1 MKTQFKKKL
10 LEKIGLLDDI
20 SAVKKSELIKLI
32 NEVSSFTIN
41 ILTNILKRHPI
52 IPVKSIIFGKVK
64 EDISVDFGLKRNQDQ
79 VVIADWIMNLQSK
92 TRSYLLSFIVL
103 KECLLHFLNNEIEE
117 VDESIINI
125 ITVLLLVDLFNI
137 TTTDNP
143 VLSAI
148 RSKIYPEEIA
158 EFSNYYWD
166 NLLLLLISNNIPFT
180 EVFEIS
186 FEIFNKKQT
195 TSRKIKE
202 FSEWTFSKTIE
213 ESSSILPFYTN
224 LKLIELIETL
234 HELGYERGTTSFIA
248 RKLDLTQK
256 TIAKRFKALN
266 ETFSTYWRS
275 DINYE
280 KINLHNYLFKI
291 TLNKNGFFEKLTQDL
306 LKIPYLKSLFH
317 GTDSNSN
324 IIYSPTLIC
333 PHIISDQLSDKLS
346 KMKSKN
352 LISDF
357 TLQLVRERHRYFAIS
372 NIPHKPILSVFKKLI
387 NPKDPSLR
395 MYTFYSYKRAQ
406 KIPSPA
412 KPLQLDYNLL
422 YFLSI
427 ITSKLL
433 LRARYGVTLNEFKK
447 FYLENNVLMTDVD
460 AQTDLLYQNELRAK
474 NKELLTFSLYM
485 RNRMKRSPDVLIFEI
500 PTSDEISNDK
510 IDLVTKKLSV
520 FSLLGQNTIYDRYIF
535 NLPGVAHTH
544 PIRKIIQ
551 DFLEKE
557 GLTPSFYTIKF
568 YKSNFVPLQNL
579 FDFDSQKWK
588 ISSLKD

>member
-1 MKTQFKKKL
+1 MKTHFKKEL

-20 SAVKKSELIKLI
+20 SNVKKSELIKLI
-32 NEVSSFTIN
+32 NEVSGFTIN
-41 ILTNILKRHPI
+41 ILTNILRRHPI
-52 IPVKSIIFGKVK
+52 IPVKSVIFGKVK

-103 KECLLHFLNNEIEE
+103 KESLLHFLKNEIEE
-117 VDESIINI
+117 VDEAIINI
-125 ITVLLLVDLFNI
+125 VTVLFLVDLFSI
-137 TTTDNP
+137 TTIDNP

-166 NLLLLLISNNIPFT
+166 NLLILLISNNIPFI
-180 EVFEIS
+180 EVFEFFFRILD
-186 FEIFNKKQT
+186 KQQT
-195 TSRKIKE
+195 TSTRKIKE

-213 ESSSILPFYTN
+213 ESFSILPFYTN

-234 HELGYERGTTSFIA
+234 LELGYERGTTSFIA
-248 RKLDLTQK
+248 RKLGLTQK

-275 DINYE
+275 DLNYE

-291 TLNKNGFFEKLTQDL
+291 TINKNGILEKLTQDL

-317 GTDSNSN
+317 GKDSNSD
-324 IIYSPTLIC
+324 ILYSPTLIC

-372 NIPHKPILSVFKKLI
+372 NIPHKPTIDVFKTLV
-387 NPKDPSLR
+387 NQKDPSLKK
-395 MYTFYSYKRAQ
+395 YTFYKYERAR

-447 FYLENNVLMTDVD
+447 FYLENDILMTDVE

-474 NKELLTFSLYM
+474 NRELLTFSLYM
-485 RNRMKRSPDVLIFEI
+485 RNLMKRSPNVLIFEI
-500 PTSDEISNDK
+500 PTSNELSRDK
-510 IDLVTKKLSV
+510 FNEVIKKLSV
-520 FSLLGQNTIYDRYIF
+520 FSLLGQNTIYDRHIF

-551 DFLEKE
+551 DFLENE
-557 GLTPSFYTIKF
+557 DLASSFYTIKF
-568 YKSNFVPLQNL
+568 YRSNFVPLQDLYDYEN
-579 FDFDSQKWK
+579 QKWNITDFK
-588 ISSLKD
+588 

>member
-1 MKTQFKKKL
+1 MKTHFKKEL
-10 LEKIGLLDDI
+10 LEKIALLNDI
-20 SAVKKSELIKLI
+20 SNVKKSELIKLI
-32 NEVSSFTIN
+32 NEVFSFTIN

-52 IPVKSIIFGKVK
+52 IPVKSLIFGKVK
-64 EDISVDFGLKRNQDQ
+64 EDICIDFGLKRNRDQ

-92 TRSYLLSFIVL
+92 TRSYLLTFIIF
-103 KECLLHFLNNEIEE
+103 KESLLHFLKNEIDE
-117 VDESIINI
+117 VDEAIINI
-125 ITVLLLVDLFNI
+125 IAVLLLVDLFNI
-137 TTTDNP
+137 ATVDNP

-180 EVFEIS
+180 EVLEIS
-186 FEIFNKKQT
+186 IEIFDKKQT
-195 TSRKIKE
+195 TSRKIEE
-202 FSEWTFSKTIE
+202 FSEWTFSNTFE

-234 HELGYERGTTSFIA
+234 LELGYERGTTSFIA

-291 TLNKNGFFEKLTQDL
+291 TLNKNGLLEKLTQDL

-317 GTDSNSN
+317 GTDSNSD

-372 NIPHKPILSVFKKLI
+372 NIPNKPTLSVFKTLI
-387 NPKDPSLR
+387 NQKDPSLR
-395 MYTFYSYKRAQ
+395 KYTFYSYKRAQ
-406 KIPSPA
+406 KIPSST
-412 KPLQLDYNLL
+412 KSLQLDYNLL

-427 ITSKLL
+427 ITSRLL

-447 FYLENNVLMTDVD
+447 FYLENNILMTDVD
-460 AQTDLLYQNELRAK
+460 AQTDLLYQNESRAK
-474 NKELLTFSLYM
+474 NRELLTFSLYM
-485 RNRMKRSPDVLIFEI
+485 RNLMKRKPEVLIFEI
-500 PTSDEISNDK
+500 PTTNELTRDKFDEVI
-510 IDLVTKKLSV
+510 KKLSV
-520 FSLLGQNTIYDRYIF
+520 FSLLGQNTIYDRHIF

-544 PIRKIIQ
+544 PFCKIIQ
-551 DFLEKE
+551 DFLEEE
-557 GLTPSFYTIKF
+557 GLTSSFFTIKF

-579 FDFDSQKWK
+579 FDYENRKWK
-588 ISSLKD
+588 IIDFK

>member
-137 TTTDNP
+137 TTIDNP

-158 EFSNYYWD
+158 ELSNYYWD

-500 PTSDEISNDK
+500 PTSDEISKDK

>member
-1 MKTQFKKKL
+1 MKTHFKKEL
-10 LEKIGLLDDI
+10 LAKIDLLDNISDI
-20 SAVKKSELIKLI
+20 KNSELIKLI
-32 NEVSSFTIN
+32 NEISNFTIN
-41 ILTNILKRHPI
+41 TLTKILGRHQI
-52 IPVKSIIFGKVK
+52 VPVKSFIFGEVK
-64 EDISVDFGLKRNQDQ
+64 EDTSVDFGLKRNRDQ
-79 VVIADWIMNLQSK
+79 VVIADWIMDLQSK

-103 KECLLHFLNNEIEE
+103 KESLLHFLKNDLEE
-117 VDESIINI
+117 VDEAIINI
-125 ITVLLLVDLFNI
+125 LTILFLIDLFNI
-137 TTTDNP
+137 KTVDNP

-158 EFSNYYWD
+158 EYSNYYWD
-166 NLLLLLISNNIPFT
+166 NLLLLLISNNIPFNDVL
-180 EVFEIS
+180 EVI
-186 FEIFNKKQT
+186 FEIFDKKET
-195 TSRKIKE
+195 TTNRKIKE

-234 HELGYERGTTSFIA
+234 LELGYERSTTSFIA

-291 TLNKNGFFEKLTQDL
+291 TINKNGILEKLTKDL

-317 GTDSNSN
+317 GTDSNSD

-333 PHIISDQLSDKLS
+333 PHIISDQLSDKLR
-346 KMKSKN
+346 KMKNEN
-352 LISDF
+352 LINDY
-357 TLQLVRERHRYFAIS
+357 TLQLVRERYRYFAIS
-372 NIPHKPILSVFKKLI
+372 NIPHKSSIDVFKTLI
-387 NPKDPSLR
+387 NRKDTSLKKF
-395 MYTFYSYKRAQ
+395 TFYKYERAQ
-406 KIPSPA
+406 QIPSHA
-412 KPLQLDYNLL
+412 KPMQLDYNLL

-433 LRARYGVTLNEFKK
+433 LQARYGVTLNEFKK
-447 FYLENNVLMTDVD
+447 FYLANNILMTDVD

-485 RNRMKRSPDVLIFEI
+485 RNLMKRSPSVLIFEV
-500 PTSDEISNDK
+500 PTSNELPKDK
-510 IDLVTKKLSV
+510 FNKIIRKLSV
-520 FSLLGQNTIYDRYIF
+520 FSLLGQNTIYDRHIF

-544 PIRKIIQ
+544 PIRKIIH

-557 GLTPSFYTIKF
+557 GLTSSFYTIKF

-579 FDFDSQKWK
+579 FDYEEQKWK
-588 ISSLKD
+588 IADFK

>member
-117 VDESIINI
+117 VDEALINI

-387 NPKDPSLR
+387 NPKDPLLR